1 MNETVEATPIYDAV
15 RKRLSSSSNPDGNAD
30 EPGTSDNDN
39 ESGLLAEA
47 NA

>member
-15 RKRLSSSSNPDGNAD
+15 RKRLSSLSTDSGAE
-30 EPGTSDNDN
+30 EPGTSDNDD